1 MSKRH
6 ILIKPLYT
14 EKIAR
19 LQESEN
25 KYAFAVARD
34 ANKIEIRREIEKKFN
49 VKVTGIQTA
58 NVIGKVRQQLT
69 KSGRFFGQRPDWK
82 KAVVTLAAGQKL
94 ELFEN
99 A

>member
-1 MSKRH
+1 MEERI
-6 ILIKPLYT
+6 ILVRPIFT

-25 KYAFAVARD
+25 KYAFEVDRN
-34 ANKIEIRREIEKKFN
+34 ANKIEIRKAIEKKFD
-49 VKVTGIQTA
+49 VKVKNIQTMVEA
-58 NVIGKVRQQLT
+58 GKMRQQMT
-69 KSGRFFGQRPDWK
+69 RRGRFYGKRPDWK
-82 KAVVTLAAGQKL
+82 KAVVTLAEGDKL

>member
-25 KYAFAVARD
+25 KFAFAVARD
-34 ANKIEIRREIEKKFN
+34 ANKIEIRHEIEKKFN
-49 VKVTGIQTA
+49 VKVTGIQTV
-58 NVIGKVRQQLT
+58 NVIGKIRQQLT
-69 KSGRFFGQRPDWK
+69 RSGRFFGRRPDWK
-82 KAVVTLAAGQKL
+82 KAIVTLAAGQKL

>member
-1 MSKRH
+1 MSKRL

-49 VKVTGIQTA
+49 VKVTGIQTV
-58 NVIGKVRQQLT
+58 NVIGKIRQQLT

-82 KAVVTLAAGQKL
+82 KAIVTLAAGQKL

>member
-1 MSKRH
+1 MQDKN
-6 ILIKPLYT
+6 ILIRPIFT

-25 KYAFAVARD
+25 KYAFEVDRN
-34 ANKIEIRREIEKKFN
+34 ANKIEIRKAIEKKFE
-49 VKVTGIQTA
+49 VKVKNIQTM
-58 NVIGKVRQQLT
+58 IMPGKTRQQMT
-69 KSGRFFGQRPDWK
+69 RRGRFYGKRPDWK
-82 KAVVTLAAGQKL
+82 KAVVTLVQGDKL

>member
-1 MSKRH
+1 MQDRI
-6 ILIKPLYT
+6 ILIRPIFT

-25 KYAFAVARD
+25 KYAFEVDRK
-34 ANKIEIRREIEKKFN
+34 ANKIEIRRAIEKKFE
-49 VKVTGIQTA
+49 VKVKDIQTM
-58 NVIGKVRQQLT
+58 VMPGKTRQQMT
-69 KSGRFFGQRPDWK
+69 RRGRFYGKRPDWK
-82 KAVVTLAAGQKL
+82 KAVVTLAEGDKL

>member
-1 MSKRH
+1 MSKRL

-34 ANKIEIRREIEKKFN
+34 ANKIEIRREIERKFN
-49 VKVTGIQTA
+49 VKVTGIQTV

-82 KAVVTLAAGQKL
+82 KAIVTLAAGQKL

>member
-34 ANKIEIRREIEKKFN
+34 ANKIEIRLEIERKFN
-49 VKVTGIQTA
+49 VKVTGIQTM

-69 KSGRFFGQRPDWK
+69 RSGRFHGQRPDWK
-82 KAVVTLAAGQKL
+82 KAIVTLAEGQKL

>member
-1 MSKRH
+1 MEEKI
-6 ILIKPLYT
+6 ILIRPIYT

-25 KYAFAVARD
+25 KYAFEVDRN
-34 ANKIEIRREIEKKFN
+34 ANKIEIRKAIEKKFEVR
-49 VKVTGIQTA
+49 VKNIQTM
-58 NVIGKVRQQLT
+58 IMPGKLRQQMT
-69 KSGRFFGQRPDWK
+69 RRGRFYGKRPDWK
-82 KAVVTLAAGQKL
+82 KAVVTLVAGDKL

>member
-1 MSKRH
+1 MSKRN

-19 LQESEN
+19 LQEREN

-34 ANKIEIRREIEKKFN
+34 ANKIEIRQEIEKKFN
-49 VKVTGIQTA
+49 VKVTSIQTI
-58 NVIGKVRQQLT
+58 NVIGKIRQQLT
-69 KSGRFFGQRPDWK
+69 RSGRFFGQRPDWK
-82 KAVVTLAAGQKL
+82 KAIVTLAEGQKL

>member
-1 MSKRH
+1 MEERI
-6 ILIKPLYT
+6 ILVRPIFT

-25 KYAFAVARD
+25 KYAFEVDRN
-34 ANKIEIRREIEKKFN
+34 ANKIEIRKAIEKKFD
-49 VKVTGIQTA
+49 VKVKNIQTMVVA
-58 NVIGKVRQQLT
+58 GKMRQQMT
-69 KSGRFFGQRPDWK
+69 RRGRFYGKRPDWK
-82 KAVVTLAAGQKL
+82 KAVVTLAEGDKL